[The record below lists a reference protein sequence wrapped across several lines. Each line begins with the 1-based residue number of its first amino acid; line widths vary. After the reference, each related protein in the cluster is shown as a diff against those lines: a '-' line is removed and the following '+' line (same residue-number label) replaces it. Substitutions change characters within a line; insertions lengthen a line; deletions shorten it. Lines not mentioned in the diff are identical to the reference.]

1 MNKLFK
7 VLTFILWST
16 FFHSTFSAVNNWI
29 IWDAGTLWTDCW
41 LMDLRKWEVHLCHI
55 PVIIVNMTEFFMWI
69 AWTIAVIFIIIW
81 WYQILFWSLENDK
94 TKWKNTV
101 VMALMWF
108 ALASLSWFIIKLIFD
123 NF

>member
-1 MNKLFK
+1 MKIYTKIILF
-7 VLTFILWST
+7 LLWILH
-16 FFHSTFSAVNNWI
+16 FHNTFSDNWI
-29 IWDAGTLWTDCW
+29 IWEAWSWATGECPKMVLKTWDIHT
-41 LMDLRKWEVHLCHI
+41 CHI
-55 PVIIVNMTEFFMWI
+55 PQIIVNMIDFFMWI
-69 AWTIAVIFIIIW
+69 AWTIAIIFIIIW

-108 ALASLSWFIIKLIFD
+108 AFASLSWFIIKLIFD